1 MKPMYRMSELGE
13 LLEMS
18 ADSARRLVR
27 DAGIATQGI
36 GTTEFVPI
44 SELKSKLPKL
54 WASLVILMN
63 LKKGSA

>member
-27 DAGIATQGI
+27 DAGIATQQI
-36 GTTEFVPI
+36 GSVEFVPI
-44 SELKSKLPKL
+44 SEFKERLPKI
-54 WASLVILMN
+54 WASLMLLHEMGGRVR
-63 LKKGSA
+63 